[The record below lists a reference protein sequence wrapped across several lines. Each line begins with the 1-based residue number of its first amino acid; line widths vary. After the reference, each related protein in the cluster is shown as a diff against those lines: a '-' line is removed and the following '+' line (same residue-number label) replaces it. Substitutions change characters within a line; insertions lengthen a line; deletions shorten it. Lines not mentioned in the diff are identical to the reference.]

1 MKNESYLEP
10 GAIFQENLQRFLSA
24 NGISQN
30 SIALAAGVS
39 QKTVWSVVTGRSVPS
54 LNTAQ
59 NVAKAAGVDA
69 SVLTL
74 KTLDPNQVSRSKQV
88 ASLTSELL
96 DLGREDFAAVRQFVA
111 ALKEPQ
117 PSQRELTL

>member
-1 MKNESYLEP
+1 MKNESYVEP
-10 GAIFQENLQRFLSA
+10 GVIFQENLQRFLSA

-30 SIALAAGVS
+30 SIALASGVS

-59 NVAKAAGVDA
+59 NVAQAAGVDA

-74 KTLDPNQVSRSKQV
+74 KALDPKQALRSKQV

-96 DLGREDFAAVRQFVA
+96 DLGLEDFAAVRHFVA
-111 ALKEPQ
+111 ALKKPQ
-117 PSQRELTL
+117 PSQRELVL